1 MERHTFDD
9 KLSVCIESNTISYN
23 QSIFEPGQSR
33 LKQLL
38 STTNKRYKFTNGPM
52 FLVFSSTY
60 QGCLI
65 KCNGLVSD

>member
-1 MERHTFDD
+1 MERHTFHD
-9 KLSVCIESNTISYN
+9 KFSVFIESKIISFN

-38 STTNKRYKFTNGPM
+38 STTNKRYNFTNDPM
-52 FLVFSSTY
+52 FLVFSSIH